1 MPEQNVPG
9 QSAPKRT
16 WAVEVELTVQFYDL
30 DPMEVVWHGNYARY
44 FECARCA
51 LLDSINYNYAQ
62 MKESG
67 YAWPVIDMH
76 VRYLQPMTFGQ
87 VVVARA
93 EIVEWQHR
101 LAIRY
106 AIRDKETGL
115 RLTKGTTM
123 QVAVDLQTKLMSLQS
138 PSILFER
145 LGIPSP
151 W

>member
-1 MPEQNVPG
+1 MPKPHARSRV
-9 QSAPKRT
+9 
-16 WAVEVELTVQFYDL
+16 WAAEVELTVQFYDL

-51 LLDSINYNYAQ
+51 VLDSIHYNYAE

-67 YAWPVIDMH
+67 FAWPVIDMH

-87 VVVARA
+87 VVIARA
-93 EIVEWQHR
+93 EIVEWEHR

-106 AIRDKETGL
+106 AIRDQQTGL

-123 QVAVDLQTKLMSLQS
+123 QVAVDLQTKLMNLQS
-138 PSILFER
+138 PPVLFER
-145 LGIPSP
+145 LGVPVP